1 MIVISPLAL
10 AMGSGALSFGQG
22 MLANSAKQQEYVN
35 QKAQRKANSEFASWS
50 ASRQQEQTDL
60 NNQYSYW
67 QQKINYGQE
76 VVYANQLRNF
86 ELARS
91 IDQAELVAQAR
102 AGAGANFMQA
112 SEATAEAFSQ
122 QSMADAV
129 SLMQYKQQAL
139 RAQATTAAGLNAG
152 VSSDRYLNDY
162 DKQTG
167 DMATL
172 QMMNQKFRD
181 RQYTRD
187 QAGNI
192 SQYLNQYNSQQLY
205 QMQDIQD
212 PIMPFAPLPTL
223 INPAGPSFV
232 GAAPSA
238 STAFLGS
245 ALGAVSAG
253 INTYGAVGK
262 YANSGKGTPPPAE
275 ID

>member
-1 MIVISPLAL
+1 MDPLTL
-10 AMGSGALSFGQG
+10 AIGSGVLNFGMG
-22 MLANSAKQQEYVN
+22 MLGNQAKRQDHVN
-35 QKAQRKANSEFASWS
+35 QQAQRKANSEFASWS
-50 ASRQQEQTDL
+50 ASQQAAQTDL

-67 QQKINYGQE
+67 QQKVNHGQE

-112 SEATAEAFSQ
+112 SEATSEAFSQ

-139 RAQATTAAGLNAG
+139 RSQATTAAGLNAG
-152 VSSDRYLNDY
+152 ASSDRYLNDY
-162 DKQTG
+162 ARQSG
-167 DMATL
+167 DMASL
-172 QMMNQKFRD
+172 QMMNQQFRD

-192 SQYLNQYNSQQLY
+192 ANYLNQYNSQQLY
-205 QMQDIQD
+205 AMQDIQD

-223 INPAGPSFV
+223 VNPAGPSFV

-245 ALGAVSAG
+245 ALGAVGAG
-253 INTYGAVGK
+253 INTYNSVKK
-262 YANSGKGTPPPAE
+262 YTKSGKK
-275 ID
+275 

>member
-1 MIVISPLAL
+1 MDPSIAL
-10 AMGSGALSFGQG
+10 AVASGVKEFGMG
-22 MLANSAKQQEYVN
+22 MLGNQAKQQDRVN
-35 QKAQRKANSEFASWS
+35 QQAQRKASSEFASWS
-50 ASRQQEQTDL
+50 SSRQAEQTDL
-60 NNQYSYW
+60 NNQYAYW
-67 QQKINYGQE
+67 QQQINYGQE

-122 QSMADAV
+122 QSMSDAI

-152 VSSDRYLNDY
+152 ASSDRYLNDY
-162 DKQTG
+162 DRQTG

-172 QMMNQKFRD
+172 MMMNQQFRD

-192 SQYLNQYNSQQLY
+192 ANYLNQYNSQQLY
-205 QMQDIQD
+205 EMQDIQD

-223 INPAGPSFV
+223 VNPAGPSFV

-245 ALGAVSAG
+245 ALGAAEAG
-253 INTYGAVGK
+253 INTYGAVSK
-262 YANSGKGTPPPAE
+262 YTNSGKG
-275 ID
+275 

>member
-1 MIVISPLAL
+1 MIVISPLVL
-10 AMGSGALSFGQG
+10 AAGSGALSFGQS
-22 MLANSAKQQEYVN
+22 MLGNQAKQQEYKTQV
-35 QKAQRKANSEFASWS
+35 AQREASSEFASWS
-50 ASRQQEQTDL
+50 SSQQAQQTDL

-67 QQKINYGQE
+67 QQQVNYGQE

-112 SEATAEAFSQ
+112 SEATSEAFSQ
-122 QSMADAV
+122 QSMSDAV

-152 VSSDRYLNDY
+152 ASSDRYLNDY
-162 DKQTG
+162 ARQSG
-167 DMATL
+167 DMASL

-205 QMQDIQD
+205 AMQDIQD
-212 PIMPFAPLPTL
+212 PIAPFAPLPTL
-223 INPAGPSFV
+223 VNPAGPSFV

-245 ALGAVSAG
+245 ALGAVGAG
-253 INTYGAVGK
+253 INTATALKK
-262 YANSGKGTPPPAE
+262 YTNSGKR
-275 ID
+275 

>member
-1 MIVISPLAL
+1 MDPLTL
-10 AMGSGALSFGQG
+10 AIGSGVLNFGMG
-22 MLANSAKQQEYVN
+22 MFGNQAKQQEHLN
-35 QKAQRKANSEFASWS
+35 QQAQREASAEFASWS
-50 ASRQQEQTDL
+50 SSQQQQQTDL

-67 QQKINYGQE
+67 QQQVNYGQE

-102 AGAGANFMQA
+102 AGAGVNFMQA
-112 SEATAEAFSQ
+112 SEATSEAFSQ
-122 QSMADAV
+122 QSMSDAV

-152 VSSDRYLNDY
+152 ASSDRYLNDY
-162 DKQTG
+162 ARQSG
-167 DMATL
+167 DMASL
-172 QMMNQKFRD
+172 QQMNQQFRD

-192 SQYLNQYNSQQLY
+192 ANYLNQYNSQQLY
-205 QMQDIQD
+205 EMQDIQD

-223 INPAGPSFV
+223 VNPAGPSFV

-245 ALGAVSAG
+245 AIGAVGAG
-253 INTYGAVGK
+253 INTYNSLGK
-262 YANSGKGTPPPAE
+262 YTNSGKR
-275 ID
+275 

>member
-1 MIVISPLAL
+1 MIVISPLVL
-10 AMGSGALSFGQG
+10 AAGSAGLNFGMG
-22 MLANSAKQQEYVN
+22 MLGNQAKQQEYVN
-35 QKAQRKANSEFASWS
+35 QQAQRKASAEFAAWS
-50 ASRQQEQTDL
+50 ASQQQQQTDL

-67 QQKINYGQE
+67 QQQVNYGQE
-76 VVYANQLRNF
+76 VAYANQLRNF

-112 SEATAEAFSQ
+112 SEATAEAFGQ

-152 VSSDRYLNDY
+152 ASSDRYLGDY
-162 DKQTG
+162 DKQVG

-172 QMMNQKFRD
+172 QMMNQQFRD

-192 SQYLNQYNSQQLY
+192 ANYLNQYNSQQLY
-205 QMQDIQD
+205 EMQDIQD

-223 INPAGPSFV
+223 VNPAGPSFV

-245 ALGAVSAG
+245 ALGAVGAG
-253 INTYGAVGK
+253 INTYNSVKK
-262 YANSGKGTPPPAE
+262 YTNSGRQS
-275 ID
+275 

>member
-1 MIVISPLAL
+1 MIVISPLLL
-10 AMGSGALSFGQG
+10 AAGSGALNFGMG
-22 MLANSAKQQEYVN
+22 MLGNQAKQQEYLN
-35 QKAQRKANSEFASWS
+35 QQAQREASAEFASWS
-50 ASRQQEQTDL
+50 SSQQAGQTDL

-67 QQKINYGQE
+67 QQQVNYGQE
-76 VVYANQLRNF
+76 VAYANQLRNF

-102 AGAGANFMQA
+102 AGAGVNFMQA
-112 SEATAEAFSQ
+112 SEATSEAFSQ
-122 QSMADAV
+122 QSMSDAV

-152 VSSDRYLNDY
+152 ASSDRYLNDY
-162 DKQTG
+162 ARQSG
-167 DMATL
+167 DMASL
-172 QMMNQKFRD
+172 QQMNQQFRD

-192 SQYLNQYNSQQLY
+192 ANYLNQYNSQQLY
-205 QMQDIQD
+205 EMQDIQD

-223 INPAGPSFV
+223 VNPAGPSFV

-245 ALGAVSAG
+245 AIGAVGAG
-253 INTYGAVGK
+253 INTYNSLGK
-262 YANSGKGTPPPAE
+262 YTNSGKG
-275 ID
+275 

>member
-1 MIVISPLAL
+1 MDPLTL
-10 AMGSGALSFGQG
+10 AIGSGVLNFGMG
-22 MLANSAKQQEYVN
+22 MFGNQAKQQEHLN
-35 QKAQRKANSEFASWS
+35 QQAQRKASAEFASWS
-50 ASRQQEQTDL
+50 SSQQQQQTDL

-67 QQKINYGQE
+67 QQQVNYGQE

-102 AGAGANFMQA
+102 AGAGVNFMQA
-112 SEATAEAFSQ
+112 SEATSEAFSQ
-122 QSMADAV
+122 QSMSDAV

-152 VSSDRYLNDY
+152 ASSDRYLNDY
-162 DKQTG
+162 ARQSG
-167 DMATL
+167 DMASL
-172 QMMNQKFRD
+172 QQMNQQFRD

-192 SQYLNQYNSQQLY
+192 ANYLNQYNSQQIY
-205 QMQDIQD
+205 EMQDIQD

-223 INPAGPSFV
+223 VNPAGPSFV

-245 ALGAVSAG
+245 AIGAVGAG
-253 INTYGAVGK
+253 INTYNSLGK
-262 YANSGKGTPPPAE
+262 YTNSGK
-275 ID
+275 I

>member
-1 MIVISPLAL
+1 MIVISPLVL
-10 AMGSGALSFGQG
+10 AAGSGALNFGMG
-22 MLANSAKQQEYVN
+22 MLGNSAKQQEYKN
-35 QKAQRKANSEFASWS
+35 QVAQRKANAEFASWS
-50 ASRQQEQTDL
+50 SSQQQQQTDL

-67 QQKINYGQE
+67 QQKVNYGQE

-112 SEATAEAFSQ
+112 SEATSEAFSQ
-122 QSMADAV
+122 QSMSDAV

-152 VSSDRYLNDY
+152 ASSDRYLNDY
-162 DKQTG
+162 ARQSG
-167 DMATL
+167 DMASL
-172 QMMNQKFRD
+172 QQMNQQFRD

-192 SQYLNQYNSQQLY
+192 ANYLNQYNSQQLY
-205 QMQDIQD
+205 KMQDIQD

-223 INPAGPSFV
+223 VNPAGPSFV

-245 ALGAVSAG
+245 ALGAVGAG
-253 INTYGAVGK
+253 INTATALKK
-262 YANSGKGTPPPAE
+262 YTNSGRQN
-275 ID
+275 

>member
-1 MIVISPLAL
+1 MIVISPLVL
-10 AMGSGALSFGQG
+10 AAGSGALSFGQS
-22 MLANSAKQQEYVN
+22 MLGNQAKRQEHVN
-35 QKAQRKANSEFASWS
+35 QQAQREASSEFASWS
-50 ASRQQEQTDL
+50 SSQQAQQTDL

-67 QQKINYGQE
+67 QQQVNYGQE

-112 SEATAEAFSQ
+112 SEATSEAFSQ
-122 QSMADAV
+122 QSMSDAV

-152 VSSDRYLNDY
+152 ASSDRYLNDY
-162 DKQTG
+162 ARQSG
-167 DMATL
+167 DMASL

-205 QMQDIQD
+205 AMQDIQD
-212 PIMPFAPLPTL
+212 PIAPFAPLPTL
-223 INPAGPSFV
+223 VNPAGPSFV

-245 ALGAVSAG
+245 ALGAVGAG
-253 INTYGAVGK
+253 INTATALKK
-262 YANSGKGTPPPAE
+262 YTNSGKS
-275 ID
+275 